1 MKHKEHLQHYIKE
14 HKIALGL
21 AVIVIIALI
30 IL

>member
-14 HKIALGL
+14 HKVALGL
-21 AVIVIIALI
+21 AVIVIIVLI

>member
-14 HKIALGL
+14 NKVALGI
-21 AVIVIIALI
+21 AAIIIIALI

>member
-14 HKIALGL
+14 HKVALVL
-21 AVIVIIALI
+21 SAIVIISLI